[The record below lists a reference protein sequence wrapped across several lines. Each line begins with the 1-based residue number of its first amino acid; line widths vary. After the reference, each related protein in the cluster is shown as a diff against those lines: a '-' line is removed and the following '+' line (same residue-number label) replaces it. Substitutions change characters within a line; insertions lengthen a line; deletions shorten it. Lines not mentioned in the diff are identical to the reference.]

1 MKVSSHQ
8 FNLVG
13 SPCDYPAHTAQG
25 LLQSS
30 NLGNSAL
37 AYSLDDVVA
46 FLFCFQLRKLFRG
59 ANFSYLE
66 ESSVSFLVLDI
77 CPGCVKYK
85 SINNN
90 ICRHYNCIISLTP
103 FNYSTYS
110 LDIFHGNKTKTVLS
124 HKCSEDS
131 CSHPDLEQWLGL
143 HGLVVGRALR

>member
-1 MKVSSHQ
+1 MKVFSHQ
-8 FNLVG
+8 FNLLG
-13 SPCDYPAHTAQG
+13 SPCDYPSLHTPQG
-25 LLQSS
+25 LLQYS

-46 FLFCFQLRKLFRG
+46 FLFCFQLRKLFKG

-66 ESSVSFLVLDI
+66 ESFVSFLVLDI

-90 ICRHYNCIISLTP
+90 ICLGYNCIISLTP

-110 LDIFHGNKTKTVLS
+110 LDIFHENKTKTVLS
-124 HKCSEDS
+124 KCSNDS
-131 CSHPDLEQWLGL
+131 CSHPGLAVPLLGARSPW
-143 HGLVVGRALR
+143 VGGG